1 VAKTGIFYASAG
13 GNTTKIAEA
22 LKNAFEVDDSDFIL
36 MESDFDDIS
45 QFDDYDALLLGSST
59 WGQGDVHFSWVDALF
74 EITSENVSFAG
85 KKVAFFGA
93 GDCKKHKEHFCS
105 ALGKLYEVFKSS
117 GAEIIG
123 FVDKSGYEYQSSLAE
138 IGTCFCGLAID
149 NVNEEAKSA
158 QRIEAWIK
166 QLKEELAQ

>member
-1 VAKTGIFYASAG
+1 VVKTGIFYASAG

-22 LKNAFEVDDSDFIL
+22 LKEAFEVEDDDFVL

-45 QFDDYDALLLGSST
+45 QFNDYDVLFLGSST
-59 WGQGDVHFSWVDALF
+59 WGQGDVHFSWLDALF
-74 EITSENVSFAG
+74 EITSESVSFAG

-93 GDCKKHKEHFCS
+93 GDSKKHKEYFCS
-105 ALGKLYEVFKSS
+105 ALGKLYEVFKNS

-138 IGTCFCGLAID
+138 IDGCFCGLAID
-149 NVNEEAKSA
+149 NTNEKDKTT
-158 QRIEAWIK
+158 QRIEAWIV
-166 QLKEELAQ
+166 QLKEELG